1 MKNIVV
7 AGNVT
12 RDAELREH
20 KGTPVLKF
28 SVAVQDGYGAN
39 KSVLYFDCA
48 YWGKAAQAIV
58 NYVKK
63 GIKISVSGEFSMR
76 IYNDKPYLDI
86 RASAVTLLGGKAREE
101 VQHQE
106 HDAPQRDIDDE
117 IPW

>member
-1 MKNIVV
+1 MKNIVI

-58 NYVKK
+58 SYVKK

-76 IYNDKPYLDI
+76 IYNCLLYTSPSPRDRTRSRMPS
-86 RASAVTLLGGKAREE
+86 SA
-101 VQHQE
+101 
-106 HDAPQRDIDDE
+106 
-117 IPW
+117 